1 MHGPRST
8 ATLRTMPVPARACRA
23 ATVALVGLL
32 VAMLAGLTA
41 PVATVRAADDY
52 PSGYRGFHTHAE
64 MVAEVTAIAAA
75 HADVVRTFSIG
86 ASVLG
91 RDLLAVKVSD
101 NVGIDEPEPEVMF
114 DGLTHGNEPMGLEMT
129 LAILRWLTDG
139 YGTDTRITAILQ
151 SREVWIVFAVNPDG
165 QAYDYGSDSLR
176 NWRRNRQPT
185 PGSLAIGTDLNRNF
199 GYRWGGK
206 GSSGNPF
213 STRFRG
219 RAAFSA
225 PESRAVRDF
234 VASRVVDGRQQ
245 IRASVSF
252 HEFGR
257 VVMWPYAA
265 TMTDI
270 PADMTRQDHDA
281 LVRIARHMAAA
292 SRYTAKQA
300 SDLYLASGTT
310 ADFLYGRYRVFAF
323 TIELSAVDYPRDTAI
338 GPETSRNREA
348 VLWLLERAWCPLG
361 VLGAAV
367 RDARCGAFDD
377 DLEVARG
384 WVVDP
389 DAADTAPPSGRFVR
403 GNPAGTSSGGTTL
416 QRDAVASGRMALV
429 TGAPAGSRASAHDLD
444 GRTTARSAPIT
455 LPAVA
460 GQRVTFRWLFAHP
473 AGSSSSAD
481 HLRAIVET
489 ASGAQSVVWERRG
502 SRKAF
507 SGSWR
512 TASIGVDAFAGQV
525 IRIRF
530 EAADGGGA
538 SIVEAGVDDVRV
550 TRPSQ

>member
-1 MHGPRST
+1 
-8 ATLRTMPVPARACRA
+8 
-23 ATVALVGLL
+23 
-32 VAMLAGLTA
+32 
-41 PVATVRAADDY
+41 
-52 PSGYRGFHTHAE
+52 
-64 MVAEVTAIAAA
+64 
-75 HADVVRTFSIG
+75 
-86 ASVLG
+86 
-91 RDLLAVKVSD
+91 
-101 NVGIDEPEPEVMF
+101 
-114 DGLTHGNEPMGLEMT
+114 MT

-139 YGTDTRITAILQ
+139 YGTDTRITAIVR

-165 QAYDYGSDSLR
+165 QAHDYGSGALR

-185 PGSLAIGTDLNRNF
+185 PGSDAIGTDLNRNF

-206 GSSGNPF
+206 GSSANPF

-225 PESRAVRDF
+225 PETRAMRDF

-265 TMTDI
+265 TMADI

-281 LVRIARHMAAA
+281 LVRIARHMAAV

-323 TIELSAVDYPRDTAI
+323 TVELSAVDYPRDTAI

-361 VLGAAV
+361 VLGIAV

-384 WVVDP
+384 WAVNP
-389 DAADTAPPSGRFVR
+389 DGTDTAPASGRFVR
-403 GNPAGTSSGGTTL
+403 GNPAGTSSGGTAL
-416 QRDAVASGRMALV
+416 QRNTVASGRMALV
-429 TGAPAGSRASAHDLD
+429 TGAPAGSRASSNDLD
-444 GRTTARSAPIT
+444 GRTTVRSAPIT
-455 LPAVA
+455 LPAAA
-460 GQRVTFRWLFAHP
+460 GQRLTFRWLFAHP
-473 AGSSSSAD
+473 AASSSSAD
-481 HLRAIVET
+481 HLRTIVET
-489 ASGAQSVVWERRG
+489 SSGAQTVVWERRG
-502 SRKAF
+502 SGKAF

-512 TASIGVDAFAGQV
+512 TASVGLDAFAGQV

-530 EAADGGGA
+530 EALDGGTA

-550 TRPSQ
+550 ARPTG